1 LPIIDL
7 NNALVSFMLTGLAGF
22 STAAGHIGPN
32 VRVDHDLSLLAPEI
46 WCRLTPDERDPA
58 WLIRERLLE
67 PLEDFTHKGE
77 LILASRL
84 GYRITP
90 RFVTMFFGRVFDNPS
105 KVFDDSILRPETQ
118 DPESFADGI
127 KYITE
132 AHQRVAAQYFEDGS
146 YELACPPLKAL
157 LDIMVENRPL
167 GRGLESQAVRW
178 MFTVDC
184 LLESEWYH
192 DRLAIK
198 QRRDVALWKRHLD
211 YVNRFIV
218 QHSRQQTFGAVDLQ
232 ARRRLAE
239 AELTRVRSPEYLEE
253 LVGTLGADPLQPRAK
268 ADPPQ
273 PAGGTT

>member
-1 LPIIDL
+1 GPFNALLPITDL

-58 WLIRERLLE
+58 RLIRERLLE
-67 PLEDFTHKGE
+67 PLEDFTHKGQ

-127 KYITE
+127 QYITE

-167 GRGLESQAVRW
+167 GRGPESQAV
-178 MFTVDC
+178 
-184 LLESEWYH
+184 
-192 DRLAIK
+192 
-198 QRRDVALWKRHLD
+198 
-211 YVNRFIV
+211 
-218 QHSRQQTFGAVDLQ
+218 
-232 ARRRLAE
+232 
-239 AELTRVRSPEYLEE
+239 
-253 LVGTLGADPLQPRAK
+253 
-268 ADPPQ
+268 
-273 PAGGTT
+273 